1 MKSEKRMV
9 GDYTVLCAVNVPI
22 AACSL
27 MFDGME
33 NTVLDTNF
41 QSALGIFV
49 PVD

>member
-1 MKSEKRMV
+1 MRLSS
-9 GDYTVLCAVNVPI
+9 AVKYVPI
-22 AACSL
+22 SACSL